1 MKLRTY
7 KVYWIEHYPPIK
19 NGNDLQLPEHKKIIG
34 ILSGGVVKI
43 EASKEILATNI
54 DELIDILRET
64 MVDEGFDVFTVVN
77 PEGINILTQND
88 LINRR

>member
-7 KVYWIEHYPPIK
+7 KVYWTEHYPSK
-19 NGNDLQLPEHKKIIG
+19 EHLQLPEYKKVLG
-34 ILSGGVVKI
+34 ILSDGVVKI
-43 EASKEILATNI
+43 EASKEIKATNL
-54 DELIDILRET
+54 DELIDILREV

-77 PEGINILTQND
+77 PEGINILTEQD

>member
-7 KVYWIEHYPPIK
+7 RVYWTAK
-19 NGNDLQLPEHKKIIG
+19 TG
-34 ILSGGVVKI
+34 I
-43 EASKEILATNI
+43 EASKDILATNL
-54 DELIDILRET
+54 DELIDILREV

-77 PEGINILTQND
+77 PEGINVLTETD